1 MVSLSINAFGDF
13 MLRLSEQDYHRLVNK
28 EPLKYDV
35 QKNDENDEK
44 RRKYGNSK
52 VECDGHI
59 FDSNKEYLRYL
70 DLKLMV
76 KAKLIYDLR
85 LQVKFVLAKGVKLAG
100 ETRKKPDLRY
110 VADFVYVDVATGE
123 TIVED
128 VKSKATRKLAAYRN
142 KKHLMKVI
150 YKLDINEV

>member
-1 MVSLSINAFGDF
+1 
-13 MLRLSEQDYHRLVNK
+13 MLFWYWLNTTL
-28 EPLKYDV
+28 
-35 QKNDENDEK
+35 
-44 RRKYGNSK
+44 
-52 VECDGHI
+52 
-59 FDSNKEYLRYL
+59 
-70 DLKLMV
+70 
-76 KAKLIYDLR
+76 

-110 VADFVYVDVATGE
+110 VADFVYVDAATGE

-128 VKSKATRKLAAYRN
+128 VKSNATRKLAAYRN